1 MDHHPYESLVHEV
14 AQIARQ
20 AGAAI
25 LEIYQE
31 ADFGVETKEDSS
43 PLTRADRAANEV
55 IVDGLRAL
63 TFQAPIISEEN
74 KTVPYS
80 EREQYTRF
88 WLVDPLDGTKEF
100 IKRNGDFTVNIA
112 LIESGTPTLGVAYV
126 PDHDELYYAVK
137 EQGAFL
143 EKEGERTRLE
153 ANSFTMQDP
162 GLRVVASRSHLNEE
176 TKAFF
181 EQLTDP
187 EVISRGSSLKL
198 LILAAGGAE
207 IYPRLGPTME
217 WDIAAAHI
225 VLTEAGGHVIDHETG
240 RELRYNKPSMLNPYF
255 VAYGA
260 VEELPEKE

>member
-1 MDHHPYESLVHEV
+1 M
-14 AQIARQ
+14 Q
-20 AGAAI
+20 
-25 LEIYQE
+25 IYQE
-31 ADFGVETKEDSS
+31 ADFGVETKEDNS

-55 IVDGLRAL
+55 IVAGLRKL

-74 KTVPYS
+74 KTIPYA

-126 PDHDELYYAVK
+126 PDHDEMYYAVK
-137 EQGAFL
+137 EQGAFR
-143 EKEGERTRLE
+143 EKGDNRTRLQ

-162 GLRVVASRSHLNEE
+162 GLRVVASRSHLNDD

-181 EQLTDP
+181 EQLTEP

-207 IYPRLGPTME
+207 VYPRLGPTME
-217 WDIAAAHI
+217 WDIAAAQI
-225 VLTEAGGHVIDHETG
+225 ILEEAGGHVIDRETG
-240 RELRYNKPSMLNPYF
+240 RTLRYNKPSMLNPYF
-255 VAYGA
+255 VAYGD
-260 VEELPEKE
+260 VNQLPE

>member
-1 MDHHPYESLVHEV
+1 VDHHPYEELVLD
-14 AQIARQ
+14 IARIARR

-25 LEIYQE
+25 LDIYQE
-31 ADFGVETKEDSS
+31 ADFGVETKADNS

-55 IVDGLRAL
+55 IVDGLRQL
-63 TFQAPIISEEN
+63 SFQAPIVSEEN
-74 KTVPYS
+74 KAIPYT

-126 PDHDELYYAVK
+126 PATDELYYAVK
-137 EQGAFL
+137 GQGAFL
-143 EKEGERTRLE
+143 EKEGQRTQLQ
-153 ANSFTMQDP
+153 ANPFRMTDA
-162 GLRVVASRSHLNEE
+162 GLRVVASRSHLNDD

-181 EQLTDP
+181 EELTDP
-187 EVISRGSSLKL
+187 KVISRGSSLKL

-207 IYPRLGPTME
+207 VYPRLGPTME
-217 WDIAAAHI
+217 WDIAAAHVI
-225 VLTEAGGHVIDHETG
+225 LTEAGGHVIDRESG
-240 RELRYNKPSMLNPYF
+240 KELRYNKPSMLNPYF

-260 VEELPEKE
+260 VEPVPGR